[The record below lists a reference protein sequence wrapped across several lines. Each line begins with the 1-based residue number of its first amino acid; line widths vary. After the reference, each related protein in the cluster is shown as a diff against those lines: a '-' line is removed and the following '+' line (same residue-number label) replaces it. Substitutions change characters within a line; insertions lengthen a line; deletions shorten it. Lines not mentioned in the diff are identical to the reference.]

1 MVLTLADRWKK
12 LPEEIEAADA
22 SLLRLLEIVQ
32 LGTPANDD
40 DAMTEEVGYD
50 DGWQ

>member
-1 MVLTLADRWKK
+1 MILALADRWKK

-22 SLLRLLEIVQ
+22 GMLRLLEIVQ

-40 DAMTEEVGYD
+40 DTEEVEYGD
-50 DGWQ
+50 DW